1 MLDPNTST
9 ERLVLHSTD
18 QEGQIQD
25 IVPASDFHSMEVRGS
40 VPIWVLSGLRLV
52 RLGSRVV
59 VAGLEVGVYRMGL
72 TNDDDQGS
80 LEG

>member
-9 ERLVLHSTD
+9 ERIDLRSTD
-18 QEGQIQD
+18 REGRIQG
-25 IVPASDFHSMEVRGS
+25 IAGAPDFHSMEVLGS

-52 RLGSRVV
+52 RMGSRVV
-59 VAGLEVGVYRMGL
+59 VAGLEVGVYRMEL
-72 TNDDDQGS
+72 SNDDDQGF